1 MTAPIAL
8 ALLCAAASPFEQSLD
23 AVVQRK
29 ANAPETQRLH
39 ELFDLAFTHENVEHP
54 ETATFRGVPGQNDRW
69 TDLSPDAIARRKEDA
84 RALLRAARSIERSK
98 LAAADQLN
106 YELFLRNAEDD
117 VDEARFPGEFLALSQ
132 LSGPQYLSNVFEV
145 MPAKTARDYLDILA
159 RLRGIPS
166 RIAQTQALLA
176 RGLAAG
182 VTPPKVVLRDV
193 PAQLEAQTP
202 AEPLQSPLLKPF
214 RKLPETIAPA
224 EREKLQAA
232 AVQVYRER
240 LVPAYTKLR
249 EYLVATYLPKSRESV
264 GFAALPDGAA
274 WYAQRVRRETTTKLT
289 PQQIHAL
296 GLSEVKRIRGEMDKI
311 IAQTGFKG
319 TFADFSKFLR
329 TDPRFFYT
337 DAQSL
342 VSGYRD
348 IAKRIDPELVKIFGK
363 LPRLTYGVIEI
374 PAFSARS
381 QTTAYYRQG
390 SPEAMRAG
398 SYFVNTYAL
407 DTRPKWEMEALTLHE
422 SVPGHHLQIA
432 LEQELENV
440 PRFRH
445 YTHYVA
451 FTEGWGLY
459 AESLGA
465 ELGLYQDPYSRYGQ
479 LTYEMWRAIRLVV
492 DTGMHALGWSRE
504 QAIDY
509 FKENSAKTE
518 HDITVE
524 IDRYLVMAGQA
535 LAYKIGELKIKE
547 LRAAAAQELGARF
560 DERAFHDAVLG
571 NGSVPLE
578 LLESQVRAFIAREK
592 GQKG

>member
-1 MTAPIAL
+1 MATSLAL
-8 ALLCAAASPFEQSLD
+8 ALLCAAASPFQQGLD

-29 ANAPETQRLH
+29 TTAPQAQRLH
-39 ELFDLAFTHENVEHP
+39 QIFDLAFRNENVEHP

-69 TDLSPDAIARRKEDA
+69 TDLSPDAIARRKEDTK
-84 RALLRAARSIERSK
+84 ALLRAVRSVDRSK
-98 LAAADQLN
+98 LASADQLN
-106 YELFLRNAEDD
+106 YDLFLRNVEDD
-117 VDEARFPGEFLALSQ
+117 VDEARFPREFLALSQ

-145 MPAKTARDYLDILA
+145 MPAKTARDYRDILA

-166 RIAQTQALLA
+166 RIAQTQALLE

-202 AEPLQSPLLKPF
+202 ADPLQSPLLKLF
-214 RKLPETIAPA
+214 RRPPETIAPA
-224 EREKLQAA
+224 EREELQAA
-232 AVQVYRER
+232 AVQLYRER
-240 LVPAYTKLR
+240 VVPAYTKLR
-249 EYLVATYLPKSRESV
+249 EYVVATYLPKARESV

-289 PQQIHAL
+289 PPQIHAL
-296 GLSEVKRIRGEMDKI
+296 GLSEVKRIRGEMDRV
-311 IAQTGFKG
+311 IAQSGFQG

-342 VSGYRD
+342 LSGYRD
-348 IAKRIDPELVKIFGK
+348 IAKRIDPELVKVFGK

-374 PAFSARS
+374 PAFSAKS

-390 SPEAMRAG
+390 SPEAMRPG

-407 DTRPKWEMEALTLHE
+407 ETRPKWEMEALTLHE

-547 LRAAAAQELGARF
+547 LRAAAARDLGPRF
-560 DERAFHDAVLG
+560 DERAFHDVVLG
-571 NGSVPLE
+571 NGAVPLD

-592 GQKG
+592 AQKG

>member
-1 MTAPIAL
+1 MTTSLAL
-8 ALLCAAASPFEQSLD
+8 ALLCAAASPFQQGLD
-23 AVVQRK
+23 AIVQRK
-29 ANAPETQRLH
+29 KAAPESRRLH
-39 ELFDLAFTHENVEHP
+39 ELFDLASLNEHVEHP

-84 RALLRAARSIERSK
+84 KALLRAVRSVDRRK
-98 LAAADQLN
+98 LTTADQLN
-106 YELFLRNAEDD
+106 YDLFLRNVEDD
-117 VDEARFPGEFLALSQ
+117 VDEARFPREFLALSQ

-145 MPAKTARDYLDILA
+145 MPAKTARDYQDVLA

-166 RIAQTQALLA
+166 RIAQTQALLE

-182 VTPPKVVLRDV
+182 VAPPKVVLRDV

-202 AEPLQSPLLKPF
+202 ADPLQSPLLKLF

-224 EREKLQAA
+224 EREALQAS
-232 AVQVYRER
+232 AVQLYRER
-240 LVPAYTKLR
+240 VAPAYAKLR
-249 EYLVATYLPKSRESV
+249 EYLVATYLPAARDGI
-264 GFAALPDGAA
+264 GFGALPDGAA
-274 WYAQRVRRETTTKLT
+274 WYAQRVRRETTTNLT
-289 PQQIHAL
+289 PAQIHAL
-296 GLSEVKRIRGEMDKI
+296 GLSEVKRIRGEMDRI
-311 IAQTGFKG
+311 IAQTGFQG

-348 IAKRIDPELVKIFGK
+348 IAKRIDPELVKVFGK

-374 PAFSARS
+374 PAFSAKS

-390 SPEAMRAG
+390 SPEAMRPG

-407 DTRPKWEMEALTLHE
+407 ETRPKWEMEALTLHE

-440 PRFRH
+440 PGFRH
-445 YTHYVA
+445 HTHYVA
-451 FTEGWGLY
+451 FTEGWALY

-504 QAIDY
+504 QAIEY

-547 LRAAAAQELGARF
+547 LRAAAARDLGPRF
-560 DERAFHDAVLG
+560 DERAFHDVVLG
-571 NGSVPLE
+571 NGSMPLD

-592 GQKG
+592 ARKG